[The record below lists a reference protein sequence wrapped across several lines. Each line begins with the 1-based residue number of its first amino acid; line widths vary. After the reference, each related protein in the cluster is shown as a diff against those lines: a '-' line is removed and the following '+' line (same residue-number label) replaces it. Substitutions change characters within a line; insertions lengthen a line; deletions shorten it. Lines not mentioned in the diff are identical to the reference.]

1 MIDNHLQETV
11 EMTAIK
17 EKLSKQVLSVTIKNH
32 ILSLIL
38 QEKIKPGERIVERTL
53 AKELGVSQAP
63 VREALR
69 DLVLIGILRNETYH
83 GTFLCD
89 FSVQE
94 ILEAYQ
100 VRAAIESMGIKL
112 AVERMTEEEIAS
124 LKKIYDKMLHQNV
137 KKNLT
142 KLIELDNQFHG
153 EIMRLSGNKV
163 LYHLWNTLKYDI
175 WTKIS
180 YNKISDKK
188 FLAARHSD
196 LIAAITQKNAS
207 AAAEAMKH
215 HILDLE
221 DVFAKEFK
229 NQIPS
234 S

>member
-1 MIDNHLQETV
+1 MIIFGNYATVMIDNHLQETV

-112 AVERMTEEEIAS
+112 AVERMTEEDIAS

-175 WTKIS
+175 
-180 YNKISDKK
+180 
-188 FLAARHSD
+188 
-196 LIAAITQKNAS
+196 
-207 AAAEAMKH
+207 
-215 HILDLE
+215 
-221 DVFAKEFK
+221 
-229 NQIPS
+229 
-234 S
+234 